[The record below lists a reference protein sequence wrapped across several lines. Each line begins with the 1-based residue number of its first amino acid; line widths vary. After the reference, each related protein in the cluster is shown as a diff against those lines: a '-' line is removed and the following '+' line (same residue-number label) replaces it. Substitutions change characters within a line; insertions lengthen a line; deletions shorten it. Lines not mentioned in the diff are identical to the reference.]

1 MMLRLFPLL
10 SVTIIFFLIFSSVRN
25 LTVKNDIQVT
35 VENKDFLQNEV
46 KVSPKIPFKENIIE
60 QLDTD
65 DPNLLDNTVNDFQN
79 KKIESNLKKSIG
91 NKKKDG
97 NRVEKQNTSE
107 VKIAEKQETK
117 STQKVENLNDKHLNN
132 DNKKIK
138 KEQNEV
144 KQIQVQS
151 NEYRIQFGAF
161 SKKSNAEESKL
172 KIEEKMNNKY
182 PSLKLQVLHDKNKN
196 FYRILTFVENKELAE
211 NICNFSKTQKIGC
224 LAIKK

>member
-35 VENKDFLQNEV
+35 LENKDFLQNEV

-97 NRVEKQNTSE
+97 NRV
-107 VKIAEKQETK
+107 
-117 STQKVENLNDKHLNN
+117 
-132 DNKKIK
+132 
-138 KEQNEV
+138 
-144 KQIQVQS
+144 
-151 NEYRIQFGAF
+151 
-161 SKKSNAEESKL
+161 
-172 KIEEKMNNKY
+172 
-182 PSLKLQVLHDKNKN
+182 KN
-196 FYRILTFVENKELAE
+196 
-211 NICNFSKTQKIGC
+211 C
-224 LAIKK
+224 